1 MVPSSDPSESFEPG
15 QWPDSQKRDLL
26 PTLEQSAKDPA
37 EWIQRRQQSR
47 VLLGPIEPMRN
58 PSGVEAAVEAGD
70 KRKGGKCGSPD
81 RGTNISHHRNEE
93 ERTGTKE

>member
-58 PSGVEAAVEAGD
+58 PSGVEAAVEAGVVPCHLAL
-70 KRKGGKCGSPD
+70 RESHFAGRWPSD
-81 RGTNISHHRNEE
+81 RIRRHSQEQ
-93 ERTGTKE
+93 